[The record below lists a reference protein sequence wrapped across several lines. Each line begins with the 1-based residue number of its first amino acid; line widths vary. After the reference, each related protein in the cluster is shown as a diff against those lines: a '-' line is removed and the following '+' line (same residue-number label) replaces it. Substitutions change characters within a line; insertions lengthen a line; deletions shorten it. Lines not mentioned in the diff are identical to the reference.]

1 MNHYLLYHKNKYE
14 RSMAFEQIIHGVY
27 HRQAEKKAKRK
38 ERYAARKRMEDL
50 FASIE
55 NDNPEMK
62 KYAFD

>member
-1 MNHYLLYHKNKYE
+1 
-14 RSMAFEQIIHGVY
+14 MAFEQIIHGVY